1 MMKRRVVVTG
11 FGVVHALGTDVKT
24 FWNAIKEGKSGI
36 KTITKFDT
44 SDFSTKVGAQI
55 DDFDVTLY
63 IDKKEAKRMDLFTQY
78 AIAASQEAVSMSG
91 LDFSAMD
98 TYRAGV
104 IIGSGVGGMETLQ
117 NNCQTLFEKGPKRVS
132 PFFVP
137 MMIANM
143 ASGQV
148 AIKYGLKGHNAC
160 VVTACASANHSI
172 GDAMRVIQNG
182 YADVM
187 ITGGSEAAITP
198 LAYAGFCSMRAM
210 TENEDPNTACRP
222 FDKNR
227 DGFVMGEGA
236 GILVLEDYEHAVKR
250 GAEILAEIV
259 GYGATCDAFHI
270 TAPDPE
276 GEAGVRCL
284 QMAINDAG
292 ITPDMIGYVN
302 AHGTS
307 TPLNDPLES
316 KSIKKVFGDNCKD
329 IAVSST
335 KSMTGHLLGAAGG
348 IEAIISIMA
357 LREGFLPPTINLEEP
372 DPECDLDYIPN
383 VGRKKDIDYVIS
395 NALGFGGHNGAL
407 VFKKYR

>member
-1 MMKRRVVVTG
+1 MKKRVVVTG
-11 FGVVHALGTDVKT
+11 FGVMHSLGTDIKT
-24 FWNAIKEGKSGI
+24 FWNEIKAGKSGI

-44 SDFSTKVGAQI
+44 TDFSTKVGAQI
-55 DDFDVTLY
+55 DNFDATFY
-63 IDKKEAKRMDLFTQY
+63 IDKKEVKRMDLFTQY
-78 AIAASQEAVSMSG
+78 AIAASQEAIAMSG
-91 LDFSAMD
+91 LDISKMD
-98 TYRAGV
+98 PYRAGV
-104 IIGSGVGGMETLQ
+104 LIGSGVGGMETLE
-117 NNCQTLFEKGPKRVS
+117 NNCRTLFEKGPKKVS

-148 AIKYGLKGHNAC
+148 AIKHGMKGYNAC
-160 VVTACASANHSI
+160 VVTACATANHSI
-172 GDAMRVIQNG
+172 GEAMRIIQNG

-187 ITGGSEAAITP
+187 VTGGSEAAITP
-198 LAYAGFCSMRAM
+198 LGYAGFCSMRAM

-236 GILVLEDYEHAVKR
+236 GILVLEDYEHAMNR

-259 GYGATCDAFHI
+259 GFGATSDAYHI

-276 GEAGVRCL
+276 AEAGVRCL
-284 QMAINDAG
+284 QMAIEDAG
-292 ITPDMIGYVN
+292 ITPDMIGYMN

-307 TPLNDPLES
+307 TPLNDPLET
-316 KSIKKVFGDNCKD
+316 KSIKKVFGENSKN
-329 IAVSST
+329 IPVSST

-357 LREGFLPPTINLEEP
+357 IRDGFLPPTINLNEP

-383 VGRKKDIDYVIS
+383 TGRKKDIDYAIS
-395 NALGFGGHNGAL
+395 NALGFGGHNSAL
-407 VFKKYR
+407 VFKKFK

>member
-1 MMKRRVVVTG
+1 MKKRVVVTG
-11 FGVVHALGTDVKT
+11 FGVMHSLGTDIKT
-24 FWNAIKEGKSGI
+24 FWNEIKAGKSGI

-44 SDFSTKVGAQI
+44 TDFSTKVGAQI
-55 DDFDVTLY
+55 DNFDATLY
-63 IDKKEAKRMDLFTQY
+63 IDKKEVKRMDLFTQY
-78 AIAASQEAVSMSG
+78 AIAASQEAIAMSG
-91 LDFSAMD
+91 LDISKMD
-98 TYRAGV
+98 PYRAGV
-104 IIGSGVGGMETLQ
+104 LIGSGVGGMETLE
-117 NNCQTLFEKGPKRVS
+117 NNCRTLFEKGPKKVS

-148 AIKYGLKGHNAC
+148 AIKHGMKGYNAC
-160 VVTACASANHSI
+160 VVTACATANHSI
-172 GDAMRVIQNG
+172 GEAMRIIQNG

-187 ITGGSEAAITP
+187 VTGGSEAAITP
-198 LAYAGFCSMRAM
+198 LGYAGFCSMRAM

-236 GILVLEDYEHAVKR
+236 GILVLEDYEHAMNR

-259 GYGATCDAFHI
+259 GFGATSDAYHI

-276 GEAGVRCL
+276 AEAGVRCL
-284 QMAINDAG
+284 QMAIEDAG
-292 ITPDMIGYVN
+292 ITPDMIGYMN

-307 TPLNDPLES
+307 TPLNDPLET
-316 KSIKKVFGDNCKD
+316 KSIKKVFGENSKN
-329 IAVSST
+329 IPVSST

-357 LREGFLPPTINLEEP
+357 IRDGFLPPTINLNEP

-383 VGRKKDIDYVIS
+383 TGRKKDIDYAIS
-395 NALGFGGHNGAL
+395 NALGFGGHNSAL
-407 VFKKYR
+407 VFKKFK

>member
-1 MMKRRVVVTG
+1 M
-11 FGVVHALGTDVKT
+11 
-24 FWNAIKEGKSGI
+24 NP
-36 KTITKFDT
+36 
-44 SDFSTKVGAQI
+44 
-55 DDFDVTLY
+55 
-63 IDKKEAKRMDLFTQY
+63 
-78 AIAASQEAVSMSG
+78 
-91 LDFSAMD
+91 
-98 TYRAGV
+98 YRAGV
-104 IIGSGVGGMETLQ
+104 LIGSGGGMDTLE
-117 NNCQTLFEKGPKRVS
+117 NNCRTLFEKGPKRVS

-148 AIKYGLKGHNAC
+148 AIKYGIKGYNAC

-172 GDAMRVIQNG
+172 GDAMRIIQGG

-198 LAYAGFCSMRAM
+198 LAFSGFCSMRAM
-210 TENEDPNTACRP
+210 TENEEPETACRP

-236 GILVLEDYEHAVKR
+236 GILVLEEYEHAVNR
-250 GAEILAEIV
+250 GANILAEIV
-259 GYGATCDAFHI
+259 GFGATSDAYHI

-276 GEAGVRCL
+276 GDAGVKCL
-284 QMAINDAG
+284 QMAIEDAG

-307 TPLNDPLES
+307 TPLNDPLET
-316 KSIKKVFGDNCKD
+316 KSIKKVFGDNAKN
-329 IAVSST
+329 IPVSST

-348 IEAIISIMA
+348 IEAIISILA
-357 LREGFLPPTINLEEP
+357 IHDGFLPPTINLKEP

-383 VGRKKDIDYVIS
+383 VGRKKDIDYAIS

-407 VFKKYR
+407 VIKKFK